1 MAKRGPKPINP
12 QLKILKEN
20 ICLQKREWEEI
31 SEIIPGLP
39 VRLTLRLIVSR
50 WLSIRRKRQGE
61 AL

>member
-12 QLKILKEN
+12 QLKIMKEN
-20 ICLQKREWEEI
+20 VCLPKFEWDEI
-31 SEIIPGLP
+31 SAICPGIPVHLA
-39 VRLTLRLIVSR
+39 LRKIVSR